1 MSKVL
6 STILKWLFIITVPF
20 LLISTSI
27 AFWFNF
33 SPLYNYGYQRFGVEN
48 VTGIDKAELARA
60 TDEII
65 DYFNAHDDKDI
76 DIHVIKNNKKIPLFN
91 EIEIYHMRDVKGLV
105 QLDYTIMRILFILD
119 VLLLLILLA
128 RNQHKVVSQAL
139 IGGSIFTFGFLVV
152 LGLTMAI
159 DFYDFFM
166 LFHSVAFDN
175 DNWLLDPPTDYLIM
189 MYPEGFW
196 VMALLAVLVGIF
208 FMVSILLVT
217 GILLRKKVNAAQ
229 N

>member
-65 DYFNAHDDKDI
+65 DYFNAHDDI
-76 DIHVIKNNKKIPLFN
+76 
-91 EIEIYHMRDVKGLV
+91 
-105 QLDYTIMRILFILD
+105 
-119 VLLLLILLA
+119 
-128 RNQHKVVSQAL
+128 
-139 IGGSIFTFGFLVV
+139 
-152 LGLTMAI
+152 
-159 DFYDFFM
+159 
-166 LFHSVAFDN
+166 
-175 DNWLLDPPTDYLIM
+175 
-189 MYPEGFW
+189 
-196 VMALLAVLVGIF
+196 
-208 FMVSILLVT
+208 
-217 GILLRKKVNAAQ
+217 
-229 N
+229 